1 MKKLFTLLTMLLVGI
16 GSSWAGPANV
26 IPGKVYTIKALF
38 STTSYDLY
46 LGESGGNLTF
56 TSNISS
62 DGSSYWIALSTG
74 NKSYPIKFMSLS
86 CPNKFLS
93 PKTYGLTTT
102 GGKFKMANCTT
113 AALADYTQLYG
124 TYDETDETNNL
135 RNIGT
140 WCYGTKNF
148 YGFGNSNDQHPGCY
162 ASEHSDDYYTTVYDI
177 SEVTLNE
184 GELRNRAETIA
195 KAYLITN
202 QSDLIVNTVQ
212 FDGYW
217 TCPSE
222 GSLAYLIDGLSADN
236 NFWHSNWES
245 NKTPYNTTNGTN
257 YLGVNIPDVDY
268 ATITFSRRGVN
279 GDQITRWSV
288 YGFDENKAAGC
299 EKSQGTKLA
308 EFYTPL
314 NAINETN
321 VVSPV
326 FATKGFTNIRFY
338 CEMTDKTGDGGSN
351 RGYFHL
357 SEFQINGKFE
367 TSGTVLTSASSALS
381 SALTT
386 MRDNPTEANLT
397 ALTNAYNDYK
407 DAEDLFYAKEFAKN
421 DVVAK
426 GLYTYT
432 EDNESK
438 SSGYPVSIDACTSVS
453 NVNTL
458 SGTLHRRDPSSGDG
472 DFFRIRNA
480 KTGRF
485 LKASSETALA
495 LVNENDA
502 TGNDCVWTKIGNKL
516 KNIQTGKYLAE
527 TALNTTGD
535 NVVIDNAGNYN
546 NNYYKILSGSKYLR
560 NETSTA
566 LSSVSDTNTDPVGCA
581 WSLVD
586 ATIHVTYNFTYNSS
600 SKPVSVKACPG
611 DSKSTAVS
619 AAPSYGVTFDAPTG
633 SFSADD
639 DYTVIDIPCTLVNDY
654 PIAVSSTYDESKS
667 YFLKQRKNDAT
678 SSIGYAFYDSNRTAN
693 GIEKTEAIGCTNNY
707 LWKFVGNPLSG
718 YQIYNVAKGV
728 DYNLTCSSTN
738 NSITWSEN
746 PTYFEM
752 EKMDTEDNYS
762 VTGGKPHVYFKL
774 KGSTS
779 NTLHDLN
786 NILTNW
792 TGSGS
797 VTDAGSI
804 LGFYEAEEYDIKI
817 TGNVENGRIIIN
829 GNEYANGSNFCCQK
843 NTEFIPTAKPISNY
857 QAHEISI
864 SGNTISVEYYEVDEY
879 EIEITG
885 NVENGRIIINDVEY
899 ANGQMFYNPK
909 DAEFTPSAKII
920 SYYHAGDISIS
931 ENTISLDY
939 TEITVPDGYN
949 GFIAGK
955 TNINADDWKTQS
967 NWKLS
972 QDWVNSP
979 GIKNNEGKGM
989 WNPIYL
995 QGITGGTVPALEG
1008 WNFRMMANH
1017 STYTIESVGKIQ
1029 GGQDAYITLKNN
1041 SEVTMNFGNGH
1052 TYPLTVNLEEGNNNI
1067 LNFHMSNGYK
1077 HSDCAETKCTG
1088 QITVNYGS
1096 VSKDTKRLF
1105 KAKNTSSKHVNTL
1118 ILNAA
1123 LTTPTEYNTLETI
1136 TLATFDNVSCHTL
1149 TTNILDNEGWTES
1162 TNMDDLQHPSV
1173 AGKYYFVQE
1182 ISSGVTLYT
1191 YMPKTYDVTGVETL
1205 SEIVDYKTYTIFNI
1219 PDGSTLIL
1227 DEELEENQVINAEAI
1242 TSVIQINDG
1251 ITLNI
1256 DNITNTQFP
1265 TITGDGTLNINMSE
1279 SEVMAKLN
1287 GNASCTL
1294 VDVLS
1299 DDQIAVGALKINDA
1313 EKYTIDGYDYYI
1325 SQDESTKDVV
1335 LVKHYTRNVTSG
1347 NFGSICLPNGSLVS
1361 QMTGVA
1367 KVLKVTKITTDRVVM
1382 DEVDE
1387 MVAGV
1392 PYIFK
1397 SNDAAINLTLKGETV
1412 AEPNNGTQNYLVG
1425 NFAPADV
1432 PNSDND
1438 AEYNYYILQSNQFK
1452 KVTSGSGTI
1461 KSGKNRCYLKVGKSE
1476 MSRQSTLG
1484 IAVDESGA
1492 TGIDVLNSLMNNDAE
1507 IYDLNGRRLNDLR
1520 KGINIVNG
1528 VKVIVK

>member
-1 MKKLFTLLTMLLVGI
+1 MKKLFTLLTMLVVGI

-93 PKTYGLTTT
+93 PKTGGLTTT

-113 AALADYTQLYG
+113 ATLTDYTQLYG
-124 TYDETDETNNL
+124 TYDETDNTNNL

-148 YGFGNSNDQHPGCY
+148 YGFGNSNNQHTGCY
-162 ASEHSDDYYTTVYDI
+162 ASEHLADDYTTVYDI

-212 FDGYW
+212 FDGFW

-222 GSLAYLIDGLSADN
+222 GSLAELIDGLSANN
-236 NFWHSNWES
+236 NFWHSNWQS
-245 NKTPYNTTNGTN
+245 NKTPYSTTNGTN

-268 ATITFSRRGVN
+268 ATITFSRRNVN
-279 GDQITRWSV
+279 GDHITRWSV
-288 YGFDENKAAGC
+288 YGFDENKEAGC

-314 NAINETN
+314 NATNETN

-458 SGTLHRRDPSSGDG
+458 SGTLNRRNPSSGDG

-502 TGNDCVWTKIGNKL
+502 TGNDCVWTKIGDKL
-516 KNIQTGKYLAE
+516 KNIQTGKYLAG

-619 AAPSYGVTFDAPTG
+619 AAPSYGVTFAAPTG

-667 YFLKQRKNDAT
+667 YFLKQRKNNAT
-678 SSIGYAFYDSNRTAN
+678 SKIGYAFYDSNRTAN
-693 GIEKTEAIGCTNNY
+693 GIEKTEAIGCTDNY

-728 DYNLTCSSTN
+728 DYNLTCSSTQ

-752 EKMDTEDNYS
+752 EKMDTEDEYS

-779 NTLHDLN
+779 NTLHDLS

-804 LGFYEAEEYDIKI
+804 LGFYEAEEYEIKI
-817 TGNVENGRIIIN
+817 TGGGGNGCIIIN
-829 GNEYANGSNFCCQK
+829 GDEFGNGSKYCCIK
-843 NTEFIPTAKPISNY
+843 DSEITPLAKSIADY
-857 QAHEISI
+857 KAGAVSI
-864 SGNTISVEYYEVDEY
+864 SDNTISVTYTEAATVNVNVIYRYKADGASEYTELTRSVQTAVQNEESPILLTITAAEAKPFKSATFVVGESETDITFPAFGSAYEETKNITITNACDVYVNLELRPLPTPGKLYRFYNVGNVRPYMYKNGETLDVKQASTSGDLSEMFY
-879 EIEITG
+879 LLPTGTDDVYNIINAKNGKGYPEITWSNGSCTATFDHNGTFQFTRQANLSVAIGQTTQTGNKQFLHANWNSGWGSNHVVVWNSDTDNSRWYVLEVETSEIEDHGFVITQGELNCGLYSYPFGEGVCKYHYTENIETKYSGIEDAIYRQTTYMGLNYLVNSVAINQPAEGFYRFKAAARSAKDNPKNWYMGGNASSIYSASTTEAQASDANTIFYLEKTGENYQLLSYFSGMYSNGTQYNEIGTKSNFTLSEGIKENNTDKLIGQYRLYNTGTSKIIAMWENSYLNALTNENDWEGWTIEPVESLPLETNSDGYTTFSAPVPVTIPSDCNAFIAKSQGDGVINLEKVTG
-885 NVENGRIIINDVEY
+885 NVA
-899 ANGQMFYNPK
+899 ANTGL
-909 DAEFTPSAKII
+909 II
-920 SYYHAGDISIS
+920 STKRYDDNELTFNIVESGTDYSEVNLLVANVAADEIDETDNYFFGKYKGNYVFTKISSDGTHTLAGHKAYLDGTQLGTGARISIS
-931 ENTISLDY
+931 WDIDNPT
-939 TEITVPDGYN
+939 
-949 GFIAGK
+949 
-955 TNINADDWKTQS
+955 
-967 NWKLS
+967 
-972 QDWVNSP
+972 
-979 GIKNNEGKGM
+979 GIDE
-989 WNPIYL
+989 
-995 QGITGGTVPALEG
+995 
-1008 WNFRMMANH
+1008 
-1017 STYTIESVGKIQ
+1017 
-1029 GGQDAYITLKNN
+1029 LKNDGI
-1041 SEVTMNFGNGH
+1041 E
-1052 TYPLTVNLEEGNNNI
+1052 L
-1067 LNFHMSNGYK
+1067 
-1077 HSDCAETKCTG
+1077 
-1088 QITVNYGS
+1088 
-1096 VSKDTKRLF
+1096 KD
-1105 KAKNTSSKHVNTL
+1105 
-1118 ILNAA
+1118 
-1123 LTTPTEYNTLETI
+1123 
-1136 TLATFDNVSCHTL
+1136 
-1149 TTNILDNEGWTES
+1149 
-1162 TNMDDLQHPSV
+1162 
-1173 AGKYYFVQE
+1173 GKYYQ
-1182 ISSGVTLYT
+1182 
-1191 YMPKTYDVTGVETL
+1191 K
-1205 SEIVDYKTYTIFNI
+1205 
-1219 PDGSTLIL
+1219 
-1227 DEELEENQVINAEAI
+1227 NQV
-1242 TSVIQINDG
+1242 VI
-1251 ITLNI
+1251 
-1256 DNITNTQFP
+1256 
-1265 TITGDGTLNINMSE
+1265 
-1279 SEVMAKLN
+1279 V
-1287 GNASCTL
+1287 
-1294 VDVLS
+1294 
-1299 DDQIAVGALKINDA
+1299 
-1313 EKYTIDGYDYYI
+1313 
-1325 SQDESTKDVV
+1325 
-1335 LVKHYTRNVTSG
+1335 R
-1347 NFGSICLPNGSLVS
+1347 
-1361 QMTGVA
+1361 
-1367 KVLKVTKITTDRVVM
+1367 
-1382 DEVDE
+1382 
-1387 MVAGV
+1387 
-1392 PYIFK
+1392 
-1397 SNDAAINLTLKGETV
+1397 
-1412 AEPNNGTQNYLVG
+1412 
-1425 NFAPADV
+1425 
-1432 PNSDND
+1432 
-1438 AEYNYYILQSNQFK
+1438 
-1452 KVTSGSGTI
+1452 
-1461 KSGKNRCYLKVGKSE
+1461 
-1476 MSRQSTLG
+1476 
-1484 IAVDESGA
+1484 
-1492 TGIDVLNSLMNNDAE
+1492 
-1507 IYDLNGRRLNDLR
+1507 
-1520 KGINIVNG
+1520 NG
-1528 VKVIVK
+1528 VKYNVAGQIIK

>member
-1 MKKLFTLLTMLLVGI
+1 MKKLFTLLTMLVIGI
-16 GSSWAGPANV
+16 SGMWAGPANV

-93 PKTYGLTTT
+93 PKTGGLTTT

-113 AALADYTQLYG
+113 ATLTDYTQLYG
-124 TYDETDETNNL
+124 TFDETDETDNL

-148 YGFGNSNDQHPGCY
+148 YGFGNSNNQQTGCY
-162 ASEHSDDYYTTVYDI
+162 ASEHLADDYTTVYDI

-212 FDGYW
+212 FDGFW

-236 NFWHSNWES
+236 NFWHSNWQS
-245 NKTPYNTTNGTN
+245 NKTPYSTTNGTN

-268 ATITFSRRGVN
+268 ATITFSRRNVN
-279 GDQITRWSV
+279 GDHITRWSV
-288 YGFDENKAAGC
+288 YGFDENKEAGC

-314 NAINETN
+314 NATNETN

-338 CEMTDKTGDGGSN
+338 CEMTDKTGNGGSN

-458 SGTLHRRDPSSGDG
+458 SGTLNRRNPSSGDG

-502 TGNDCVWTKIGNKL
+502 TGNDCVWTKIGDKL
-516 KNIQTGKYLAE
+516 KNIQTGKYLAG

-546 NNYYKILSGSKYLR
+546 NNYYKILSGNKYLR

-566 LSSVSDTNTDPVGCA
+566 LSSVSNTTTDPVGCA

-654 PIAVSSTYDESKS
+654 PISVSSTYDESKS

-678 SSIGYAFYDSNRTAN
+678 SKIGYAFYDSNRTAN
-693 GIEKTEAIGCTNNY
+693 GIEKTEAIGCTDNY

-718 YQIYNVAKGV
+718 YQIYNVARGV
-728 DYNLTCSSTN
+728 NYNLTCSSTQ

-752 EKMDTEDNYS
+752 EKMDTEDTYS

-779 NTLHDLN
+779 NTLHDLS

-804 LGFYEAEEYDIKI
+804 LGFYEAEEYEIKI
-817 TGNVENGRIIIN
+817 TGGGGNGCIIIN
-829 GNEYANGSNFCCQK
+829 GDEFGNGSKYCCIK
-843 NTEFIPTAKPISNY
+843 DSEITPLAKSITDY
-857 QAHEISI
+857 KAGAVSI
-864 SGNTISVEYYEVDEY
+864 SDNTISVTYTEAATVNVNVIYRYKADGASEYTELTRSVQTAVQNEESPILLTITAAEAKPFKSATFVVGESETDITFPAFGSAYEETKNITITNACDVYVNLELRPLPTPGKLYRFYNVGNVCPYMYKNGETLDVKQASTSGDLSEMFYLLPTGTDDVYNIINAKNGKGYPEITWSNGSCTATFDHNGTFQFTRQANLSVAIGQTTQTGNLQFLHANWNGGWGSDHVVVWNVNTDNSRWYVLEVDPKELTDPTDGDAQQFVIMKD
-879 EIEITG
+879 EINCECSHRTFAEGLGNYHFVVNSETKYSGIEEEIYKQSSFANLNVLYNSISLNMPAEGFYRFKAAARSSSDATYNWYIGG
-885 NVENGRIIINDVEY
+885 NADGIYAASTAKAQAPGANTIFYLENDENGYHLLNYSSGRY
-899 ANGQMFYNPK
+899 STG
-909 DAEFTPSAKII
+909 I
-920 SYYHAGDISIS
+920 SYNAIGTKSNFTLS
-931 ENTISLDY
+931 EGIKINNTGKLIGEYRL
-939 TEITVPDGYN
+939 YN
-949 GFIAGK
+949 TDNKWVIAMW
-955 TNINADDWKTQS
+955 ND
-967 NWKLS
+967 
-972 QDWVNSP
+972 
-979 GIKNNEGKGM
+979 GIKNLGKEDD
-989 WNPIYL
+989 W
-995 QGITGGTVPALEG
+995 EG
-1008 WNFRMMANH
+1008 WA
-1017 STYTIESVGKIQ
+1017 IEPV
-1029 GGQDAYITLKNN
+1029 DEL
-1041 SEVTMNFGNGH
+1041 
-1052 TYPLTVNLEEGNNNI
+1052 PLTLSEGGYTSFSAPVPI
-1067 LNFHMSNGYK
+1067 EIPKDNGEDKADYYAYYAT
-1077 HSDCAETKCTG
+1077 SQDNGAGVINMRRVT
-1088 QITVNYGS
+1088 GS
-1096 VSKDTKRLF
+1096 VPENTGLIIYTKIENPTIQIAGNSTPLKYTNLLVANVAASYVSRIGNYFFGKVSGKYVFTQLSGTGNYYQLPGH
-1105 KAKNTSSKHVNTL
+1105 KAY
-1118 ILNAA
+1118 LNLSGGGARMSINWGVDD
-1123 LTTPTEYNTLETI
+1123 PTGLSELRDENNKLS
-1136 TLATFDNVSCHTL
+1136 D
-1149 TTNILDNEGWTES
+1149 
-1162 TNMDDLQHPSV
+1162 
-1173 AGKYYFVQE
+1173 GKYYQ
-1182 ISSGVTLYT
+1182 
-1191 YMPKTYDVTGVETL
+1191 
-1205 SEIVDYKTYTIFNI
+1205 
-1219 PDGSTLIL
+1219 
-1227 DEELEENQVINAEAI
+1227 
-1242 TSVIQINDG
+1242 
-1251 ITLNI
+1251 
-1256 DNITNTQFP
+1256 
-1265 TITGDGTLNINMSE
+1265 
-1279 SEVMAKLN
+1279 N
-1287 GNASCTL
+1287 G
-1294 VDVLS
+1294 
-1299 DDQIAVGALKINDA
+1299 
-1313 EKYTIDGYDYYI
+1313 
-1325 SQDESTKDVV
+1325 
-1335 LVKHYTRNVTSG
+1335 
-1347 NFGSICLPNGSLVS
+1347 
-1361 QMTGVA
+1361 
-1367 KVLKVTKITTDRVVM
+1367 RVV
-1382 DEVDE
+1382 
-1387 MVAGV
+1387 
-1392 PYIFK
+1392 
-1397 SNDAAINLTLKGETV
+1397 
-1412 AEPNNGTQNYLVG
+1412 
-1425 NFAPADV
+1425 
-1432 PNSDND
+1432 
-1438 AEYNYYILQSNQFK
+1438 
-1452 KVTSGSGTI
+1452 
-1461 KSGKNRCYLKVGKSE
+1461 
-1476 MSRQSTLG
+1476 
-1484 IAVDESGA
+1484 
-1492 TGIDVLNSLMNNDAE
+1492 
-1507 IYDLNGRRLNDLR
+1507 
-1520 KGINIVNG
+1520 IVRNG
-1528 VKVIVK
+1528 VKYNVAGQTIK